1 MKKSLFTRVIAAMLS
16 ATLIIGM
23 TISGVGTT
31 AKTVKAAVSPKTET
45 LRKAFD
51 ANFYA
56 TKYADVKQAF
66 GTDQNALFNHFMTC
80 GMKEGRMINAN
91 FDPKAYCDAY
101 PDIKAICNGDYTPA
115 YDHYLTFGMS
125 EGRNLTTYE
134 AINKKK
140 AADAAAAAAAEDAR
154 LRAAS
159 YQINIGHGLVVTLN
173 GYQYSSC
180 TIVVMKDDHGYGAYI
195 DDKLY
200 ATSGNFDRDDVYHY
214 STVYVNNGNI
224 SEEVKTHHHN
234 TTKKQ
239 EAYDEDELVD
249 GFMLG
254 LLLAS
259 MADDDDDDDDDYYYY
274 DEDYDEDDEVIYL
287 D

>member
-1 MKKSLFTRVIAAMLS
+1 MKRSIFTRVIAAVLS
-16 ATLIIGM
+16 ATLFMGM
-23 TISGVGTT
+23 MVSGAGVS
-31 AKTVKAAVSPKTET
+31 AKTVEAATNPKTET
-45 LRKAFD
+45 LAKAFD

-56 TKYADVKQAF
+56 NKYADVKAAF
-66 GTDQNALFNHFMTC
+66 GTDSGALFNHFMTC

-101 PDIKAICNGDYTPA
+101 PDIKALCKGDYTPA
-115 YDHYLTFGMS
+115 YDHYLTYGMK

-134 AINKKK
+134 EINKKK
-140 AADAAAAAAAEDAR
+140 AADAAAAAAAEDAK

-159 YQINIGHGLVVTLN
+159 YQLNIGHGLVVTLN
-173 GYQYSSC
+173 GYQYRSC

-200 ATSGNFDRDDVYHY
+200 ATSGSFDRDDVYHY

-224 SEEVKTHHHN
+224 SEEVKSHHHSSQ
-234 TTKKQ
+234 KQ
-239 EAYDEDELVD
+239 KTYDEDEMAE
-249 GFMLG
+249 GFMLA
-254 LLLAS
+254 LLLAA
-259 MADDDDDDDDDYYYY
+259 MADDEDDNDDDYE
-274 DEDYDEDDEVIYL
+274 EDYDEVIYL